1 MDKDWRECVNIDQH
15 LYVMTIKAN
24 TSHFCSNI
32 MFSINTIATVLYFLS
47 YGYTVRFVYPS
58 EDYNDT
64 LRELPIRVQFPFET
78 PHSPI
83 FELLVVIQFV
93 HVMLNAWTLFILNA
107 LISALV
113 SLTIYKYYFF

>member
-1 MDKDWRECVNIDQH
+1 MDKDWRECVNIDHH

-24 TSHFCSNI
+24 TSHFYSNI

-58 EDYNDT
+58 RDYNDT
-64 LRELPIRVQFPFET
+64 VRELPIRIKFPFET

-83 FELLVVIQFV
+83 FELLIVIQFV
-93 HVMLNAWTLFILNA
+93 HVMLIGWTLFIINA

-113 SLTIYKYYFF
+113 SLII